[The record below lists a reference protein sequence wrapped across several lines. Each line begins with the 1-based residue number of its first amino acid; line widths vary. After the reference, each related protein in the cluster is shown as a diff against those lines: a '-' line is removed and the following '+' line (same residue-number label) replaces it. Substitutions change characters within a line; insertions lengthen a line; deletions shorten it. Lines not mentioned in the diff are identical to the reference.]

1 MDFTTGHFLGPK
13 PAVSALHTYMD
24 QDFHL
29 FQRYYVIKMYYYCI
43 LTVVNTFT
51 CSIFGKGKK
60 ALILLLVIVIG
71 VPTGRIPPRIPTQSC
86 VAKI

>member
-1 MDFTTGHFLGPK
+1 
-13 PAVSALHTYMD
+13 MD

-43 LTVVNTFT
+43 LTVVNTFM